1 MTARKST
8 KLPPYA
14 YRAVRMWLRAKR
26 AGDPK
31 KEKARLQNALW
42 LVKDFVDKQ
51 EELAIGG
58 EEND

>member
-26 AGDPK
+26 AGDK
-31 KEKARLQNALW
+31 KEKFLLQNALW
-42 LVKDFVDKQ
+42 QVKDFVDKQ
-51 EELAIGG
+51 EELAIG
-58 EEND
+58 DRDD

>member
-26 AGDPK
+26 AGDK
-31 KEKARLQNALW
+31 KERCLLQNALW

-51 EELAIGG
+51 GELAIGG

>member
-1 MTARKST
+1 
-8 KLPPYA
+8 
-14 YRAVRMWLRAKR
+14 MWLRAKR

-42 LVKDFVDKQ
+42 LVKDFVDKR